1 MSAKTLSYFPCAAK
15 EHISASASTD
25 ISSRLTAWEEE
36 LEGDPDR
43 HFILHGLSNGFDII
57 DCDSDPTRVHCPNHP
72 SARPGRPLYEK
83 ACEQVQKEIDMGHYE
98 ILPEPPTIISPIGV
112 IPKPDGGIRLI
123 HDCSHP
129 PGRAVND
136 YCSVE
141 WKQKF
146 STVDEAASLVTKSCF
161 MTKVNLKNAY
171 RSVRISD
178 HSKSVTGLRWQFG
191 NKTVYLH
198 DTRLPFGSKL
208 APGIFHRLSQ
218 AVRRMLKRRGLAD
231 VVYLDDF
238 FIKANTFKNA
248 LKL

>member
-1 MSAKTLSYFPCAAK
+1 MPCAAK
-15 EHISASASTD
+15 KHISAPASTD
-25 ISSRLTAWEEE
+25 LSSRLTAWEEE

-57 DCDSDPTRVHCPNHP
+57 DCDSDPTTAHCPNHP
-72 SARPGRPLYEK
+72 SARPGSPLYEK
-83 ACEQVQKEIDMGHYE
+83 ACEQVQKEINMGHYE
-98 ILPEPPTIISPIGV
+98 ILSEPPTIISPIGV

-123 HDCSHP
+123 HDCSRP

-136 YCSVE
+136 YCSAE

-146 STVDEAASLVTKSCF
+146 STVDEAASLVTKGCF
-161 MTKVNLKNAY
+161 MAKVDLKNAY

-191 NKTVYLH
+191 FKTVYLR

-208 APGIFHRLSQ
+208 APGIFHCLSQ

-231 VVYLDDF
+231 VVVYLDDF
-238 FIKANTFKNA
+238 LSRLTLFKNA

>member
-1 MSAKTLSYFPCAAK
+1 MSARTLSYFPCAAK
-15 EHISASASTD
+15 KHISASASAD
-25 ISSRLTAWEEE
+25 LSSRLTAWEEE

-72 SARPGRPLYEK
+72 SARPGRPLYEI
-83 ACEQVQKEIDMGHYE
+83 ACEQVQKEIDMGYYE

-141 WKQKF
+141 
-146 STVDEAASLVTKSCF
+146 
-161 MTKVNLKNAY
+161 
-171 RSVRISD
+171 
-178 HSKSVTGLRWQFG
+178 
-191 NKTVYLH
+191 
-198 DTRLPFGSKL
+198 
-208 APGIFHRLSQ
+208 
-218 AVRRMLKRRGLAD
+218 
-231 VVYLDDF
+231 
-238 FIKANTFKNA
+238 
-248 LKL
+248 